1 MFSDVASY
9 CYMLNIITRV
19 SHQPAMVFLSTSEF
33 NMKITCQCYSV
44 SSTPT
49 EVENI
54 YDCVSDNT
62 TYLFWLMNMDKYIY
76 IHTIIPLYSVFVSRD
91 SLMHCVCW
99 NCYLLEQTKLIILRL
114 RFVKTHHT
122 TGTDLCG

>member
-1 MFSDVASY
+1 
-9 CYMLNIITRV
+9 
-19 SHQPAMVFLSTSEF
+19 
-33 NMKITCQCYSV
+33 
-44 SSTPT
+44 
-49 EVENI
+49 
-54 YDCVSDNT
+54 
-62 TYLFWLMNMDKYIY
+62 MNMDKYIY